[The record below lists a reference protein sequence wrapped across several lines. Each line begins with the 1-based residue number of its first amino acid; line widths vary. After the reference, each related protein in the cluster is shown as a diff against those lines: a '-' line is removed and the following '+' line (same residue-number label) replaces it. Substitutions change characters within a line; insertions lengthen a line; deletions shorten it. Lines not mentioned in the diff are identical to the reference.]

1 VSEGAIEARVRQ
13 LAEQINK
20 EYKGKSIV
28 VIGILKGSVMF
39 MTDLV
44 KRLHVDAKIEFMV
57 RFPPPRLPFQISR
70 SIVRFRFLPSSHASK
85 RHPPEDEAFIFDD
98 SFGLHMPS

>member
-57 RFPPPRLPFQISR
+57 LPASRLPFQISR
-70 SIVRFRFLPSSHASK
+70 SLSLFTIVTRY
-85 RHPPEDEAFIFDD
+85 I
-98 SFGLHMPS
+98 GG